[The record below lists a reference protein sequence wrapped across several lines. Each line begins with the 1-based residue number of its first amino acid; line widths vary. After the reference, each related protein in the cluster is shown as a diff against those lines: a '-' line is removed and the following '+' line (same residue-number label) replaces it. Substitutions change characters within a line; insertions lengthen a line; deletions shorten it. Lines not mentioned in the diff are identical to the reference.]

1 MADLPL
7 TAFDVAVLIVVALSV
22 LISLMRGVTRE
33 ALSIA
38 SWVGAALVAWYGFGY
53 AQELARQTIE
63 TNWLADAAAL
73 ALVLVV
79 PLIGFKL
86 LAAMIA
92 DRLPGGSIGV
102 LDRVLGMAFGAARG
116 AVIASVAYLGLTMA
130 LAPDEQPDWMREAL
144 VLPYV
149 QEGAELLRRLM
160 PETLAAR
167 TRDAA
172 AATRTHGASLR
183 ELSRSATEL
192 TTE

>member
-149 QEGAELLRRLM
+149 EEGAELLRRLM

-167 TRDAA
+167 SRDAA
-172 AATRTHGASLR
+172 AAAGPHGATLGG
-183 ELSRSATEL
+183 LGRSATEL
-192 TTE
+192 TTG

>member
-7 TAFDVAVLIVVALSV
+7 TAFDVAVVIVVALSV

-38 SWVGAALVAWYGFGY
+38 SWLGAGLLAWYGFGY

-63 TNWLADAAAL
+63 TDWLADLAAL
-73 ALVLVV
+73 GLVFIV

-102 LDRVLGMAFGAARG
+102 LDRVLGMVFGAARG
-116 AVIASVAYLGLTMA
+116 AAIVSAAYLGLTMA
-130 LAPDEQPDWMREAL
+130 LAPDEQPDWIREAL

-149 QEGAELLRRLM
+149 QEGAGLLQRFV
-160 PETLAAR
+160 PETLAER

-172 AATRTHGASLR
+172 DAARRHGGTLGD
-183 ELSRSATEL
+183 LGRSATEL

>member
-38 SWVGAALVAWYGFGY
+38 SWIGAGLLAWYGFGY

-73 ALVLVV
+73 GLVLVV

-144 VLPYV
+144 VRPYV

-172 AATRTHGASLR
+172 AATRAHGATLGA
-183 ELSRSATEL
+183 LSRSATEL